1 MRTFFKNILF
11 LNLFPIIVI
20 NIIFIPF
27 WIIIKV
33 KLNNTII
40 PDEYDIF
47 NCIMKFRLVI
57 TIIELLFN
65 VILNPIYLLI
75 INMVY
80 NKKLKNYKY
89 IRNIILMLLSC
100 FLGLFMFF
108 INWCIANDSFLN
120 HDWKDIMILKYSL
133 IFSIGITFIIGL
145 VEQLVLIRKYKNN
158 NFN

>member
-1 MRTFFKNILF
+1 MKTFFKNILF
-11 LNLFPIIVI
+11 LNLFPILVI
-20 NIIFIPF
+20 NIIFLPL

-40 PDEYDIF
+40 TGEYDIF
-47 NCIMKFRLVI
+47 NFIMKFRLVI
-57 TIIELLFN
+57 TILELLFN

-89 IRNIILMLLSC
+89 IKNIIFMLLSC
-100 FLGLFMFF
+100 FLGIFMFF
-108 INWCIANDSFLN
+108 INWCIANDNIFI

-133 IFSIGITFIIGL
+133 IFTMGITFIIGL
-145 VEQLVLIRKYKNN
+145 GEQLVLIKKYKNN
-158 NFN
+158 KLN

>member
-11 LNLFPIIVI
+11 INLFPIIVI
-20 NIIFIPF
+20 NIIFLPF

-40 PDEYDIF
+40 PGEYDVF
-47 NCIMKFRLVI
+47 NCIMNVRLVI
-57 TIIELLFN
+57 TILELLFN

-80 NKKLKNYKY
+80 NIKLKSYKY
-89 IRNIILMLLSC
+89 IKNIIFMLLSS
-100 FLGLFMFF
+100 FLGIFMFF
-108 INWCIANDSFLN
+108 INWCIANDNFLN

-133 IFSIGITFIIGL
+133 IFTMGVIFIIGL
-145 VEQLVLIRKYKNN
+145 IEQFILIKKYKNN
-158 NFN
+158 KLN